1 MEPEENSD
9 VYHQKKTSAKQ
20 RLIPGSKNT
29 RLEGG
34 NATPYGVLR
43 KTACYPTRN
52 TTIHSLRVLHTPE

>member
-43 KTACYPTRN
+43 KTLKPYE
-52 TTIHSLRVLHTPE
+52 LHTPYLGMKKLQ